1 MNRARRIRLPSQKRR
16 ISVDK
21 FKGILAKAGWV
32 VALIMAAYLAVAE
45 YIEQNPMPAS
55 TAVEQVSQ

>member
-1 MNRARRIRLPSQKRR
+1 LPSQKRR